1 MTLICNIEPPA
12 EDMDPRQIIN
22 RTNSQEELAGARS
35 RSLRLTA
42 ADQKKVSSKQV
53 ATIVALL
60 SNLLCNLAAKMNP
73 NA

>member
-1 MTLICNIEPPA
+1 M
-12 EDMDPRQIIN
+12 IN
-22 RTNSQEELAGARS
+22 RTRFQEELSGARP

-53 ATIVALL
+53 ATMVALL

-73 NA
+73 KA